1 VGLFVKNDQWHEEA
15 EKNKQYI
22 QNKDK
27 IITNL
32 ILSETI
38 TLINK
43 KIGVKPA
50 KEVYNHII
58 SNFTVLESDQE
69 IFNKSMD
76 ILIKYHNLSFADSV
90 TIQIMNDL
98 EIYEILSFD
107 SDFDDKDRIVKI
119 GQDLRV

>member
-1 VGLFVKNDQWHEEA
+1 VHEP
-15 EKNKQYI
+15 
-22 QNKDK
+22 K

-58 SNFTVLESDQE
+58 SNFTVLEPDQE
-69 IFNKSMD
+69 ILNKSMD

-98 EIYEILSFD
+98 EIYGILNFD